1 MIRIAGVTIDGQK
14 HIRFALS
21 IIKGVGKSN
30 IKNILTELNLQPE
43 VKMDTLSEKE
53 VADIRSYIE
62 NNFLIEADLRRLNMT
77 NIKRLTDI
85 GTWRGKRHKA
95 HLPVRGQ
102 RTKTNSRTVRGN
114 TRNTAGSGK
123 NKAAGKT

>member
-30 IKNILTELNLQPE
+30 IKNILTELKLQPE

>member
-30 IKNILTELNLQPE
+30 IKNILTELKLQPD

>member
-30 IKNILTELNLQPE
+30 IKNILNELKLQPD